1 MATAKAECLHL
12 SSPGIPEGRALGK
25 ESSSDNTGWKG
36 SKWIRN
42 IFSWCV
48 LFVVSERHF
57 LHTCCTTDTHSRA
70 QEPKPASS
78 VSVITLFAK
87 SNSFQHWKI
96 KLGRP
101 SKSAW
106 QHSVLSSLQASILD
120 AFSNVTPCRS
130 VLRWWASQSLSL
142 KTLWDPSLLLHQ

>member
-1 MATAKAECLHL
+1 MTTAKAECLHL
-12 SSPGIPEGRALGK
+12 PSPGIPEGRALGK

-36 SKWIRN
+36 TKWIRS

-57 LHTCCTTDTHSRA
+57 LHTCCTTDIHSRA
-70 QEPKPASS
+70 QETKPASS

-106 QHSVLSSLQASILD
+106 QHLVLSSSQVSILD
-120 AFSNVTPCRS
+120 AFSNVIPHS
-130 VLRWWASQSLSL
+130 VLRWWTSQSQSL
-142 KTLWDPSLLLHQ
+142 KDPSILLHQ

>member
-1 MATAKAECLHL
+1 MATAKAERLHL
-12 SSPGIPEGRALGK
+12 PAPGIPEGRALGK

-36 SKWIRN
+36 AKWIRS

-96 KLGRP
+96 KLGHP
-101 SKSAW
+101 SKSPRW
-106 QHSVLSSLQASILD
+106 HSVLSSSQVSILD
-120 AFSNVTPCRS
+120 SLWNVIPRHS
-130 VLRWWASQSLSL
+130 VLRWWTPQSLSL
-142 KTLWDPSLLLHQ
+142 EALWDPSTLLHQ